1 MLTLGN
7 FNLTL
12 GNNPTPFVGYN
23 DTSFVF
29 TSGTGVVTIPGFSPG
44 GRTDTV
50 VFPVGSQST
59 VFAPVVMA
67 NAGQSQTDFSVR
79 ALDGIRQDGLTGT
92 VLTSDAI
99 GVTWDIT
106 STLDSVPAVSAY
118 IELHFGA
125 GSQLSSFNQ
134 ASSFVSHYIAD
145 SATWSTRTAAASDF
159 GNGVS
164 YLVTG
169 GNYAW
174 VNNITSFSPFG
185 VGDPQSVPLPV
196 TFTKNGATAQG
207 NDACVE
213 WTVAQELNAS
223 HYLIERSTNET
234 SFQTAGKVTAL
245 GTTAVEQRYAFSD
258 VNASEMGKMVWYR
271 IRSIDVDG
279 SMGLTRAVAVNF
291 TNAAAALSLVAA
303 PSPFRQSLNLLASG
317 LSAGDYTLTINDL
330 QGRTVVSRRI
340 ALSEGT
346 ATIAISEA
354 ASLTAGSYSLT
365 LTGTNNTATIR
376 VVKAE

>member
-1 MLTLGN
+1 
-7 FNLTL
+7 
-12 GNNPTPFVGYN
+12 
-23 DTSFVF
+23 
-29 TSGTGVVTIPGFSPG
+29 
-44 GRTDTV
+44 
-50 VFPVGSQST
+50 
-59 VFAPVVMA
+59 MA

-106 STLDSVPAVSAY
+106 STLDSVPDVSAY

-134 ASSFVSHYIAD
+134 ATSFVSHYIAD
-145 SATWSTRTAAASDF
+145 SATWSTRTPGASTA

-164 YLVTG
+164 SLVTG
-169 GNYAW
+169 GFYAW
-174 VNNITSFSPFG
+174 VSNITSFSPFG

-196 TFTKNGATAQG
+196 TFTKLSARAQG
-207 NDACVE
+207 NDARVE

-223 HYLIERSTNET
+223 HYLVERSTNGIT
-234 SFQTAGKVTAL
+234 FQTAGKVTAF
-245 GTTAVEQRYAFSD
+245 GTTAVEQRYTFTD
-258 VNASEMGKMVWYR
+258 VNAAEAGTQVWYR
-271 IRSIDVDG
+271 IRSVDVDG

-291 TNAAAALSLVAA
+291 TNASAALSLVAA
-303 PSPFRQSLNLLASG
+303 PSPFRQSLSLIASG
-317 LSAGDYTLTINDL
+317 LTAGDYTLTINDL

-340 ALSEGT
+340 ALAEGT

-354 ASLTAGSYSLT
+354 ASLAQGSYSLT